1 MTWKTIY
8 LKLTS
13 QQSNKTKEKKKKS
26 EKCLHDL
33 WDTIKSKNIHIMG
46 IPEEKKKR
54 KRKGQSLT
62 KAVMTEKFQNRN
74 RCSDPKGPE
83 DLK

>member
-1 MTWKTIY
+1 
-8 LKLTS
+8 
-13 QQSNKTKEKKKKS
+13 
-26 EKCLHDL
+26 
-33 WDTIKSKNIHIMG
+33 MG

-83 DLK
+83 DLKQVEPAQGCTETQYN

>member
-1 MTWKTIY
+1 
-8 LKLTS
+8 
-13 QQSNKTKEKKKKS
+13 
-26 EKCLHDL
+26 
-33 WDTIKSKNIHIMG
+33 MG

-83 DLK
+83 DSSRLNQHRAAQRHNIIKLSKDKEQQEKRKKKVQKKVLKK

>member
-1 MTWKTIY
+1 
-8 LKLTS
+8 
-13 QQSNKTKEKKKKS
+13 
-26 EKCLHDL
+26 
-33 WDTIKSKNIHIMG
+33 MG

-62 KAVMTEKFQNRN
+62 KAITTEKFQNRN